1 MSALNSDQLRYLLEN
16 EIAEDS
22 SDEDEVDFLEI
33 RESDSSE
40 NEE

>member
-1 MSALNSDQLRYLLEN
+1 MSVLNADQLRYLLEN